1 MAHSQRYLPTA
12 RCDIRDILDFI
23 SERSPDGAQRW
34 WDAICAAA
42 ARAASHPEHCSIA
55 PEDPLVDQELRQ
67 FFFKTRRGKK
77 YRAIFTIAGDELLIL
92 RVRGP
97 AQSPLTG
104 DELRLED

>member
-1 MAHSQRYLPTA
+1 MTVKLRILA
-12 RCDIRDILDFI
+12 RADRDLQGIFNFI
-23 SERSPDGAQRW
+23 AELSPAGAERW
-34 WDAICAAA
+34 WNAFLGAA
-42 ARAASHPEHCSIA
+42 ARATSHPDQHPFA
-55 PEDPLVDQELRQ
+55 PENSLVDRELRQ

-104 DELRLED
+104 DDLLDD